1 MIVSAV
7 YTANVLHWS
16 LRFGRLAMDPVFD
29 DVGYLLDGLQRLNV
43 LDTAG
48 FHALC
53 NSFVQS
59 PPHSPWSTLLA
70 FLAFALIG
78 VHDWAPYILNGFLVF
93 FLLLL
98 AWDLVGLKNDWAR
111 AAILSVVLLLQ
122 LPFQAVLEFRPDFAV
137 ALFTATFALL
147 LIKMAC
153 YGDDG
158 STQLRNHFC
167 VGLLADLAY
176 LAKPTFFPH
185 TTVILFAAIALAE
198 ISRWQVGRCGLNLNS
213 ENAARTEHRP
223 PGILGFEPNPTT
235 LKPRWLLHLWRVV
248 TSASSVEPFRH
259 RSGDPGGSPPNLPG
273 LVARVFGTFA
283 GVGLVAGPYFI
294 LSWRSILEYVL
305 TNTGTGKDA
314 AIWRVSGGF
323 GGALSSRLWGYP
335 TYLMLGPFAG
345 VFAVWLVLGFCF
357 ASVRRNRPAML
368 FILSGI
374 ALAAISLLV
383 ISAGAM
389 VDPHFSFSWEIL
401 FVLTTLFAV
410 AEIIRTERASFLG
423 IAFCAMAL
431 FTFYKAPPT
440 LNIWALFEDTARGRS
455 LNEAIVRQIAT
466 RAASDFRGRPPVI
479 YLTFMGKVNAASQSW
494 LASKG
499 NLNLIFRDLHRS
511 GDLEEHMAA
520 IQAADF
526 VEIADPASQW
536 VDRWLPSAPL
546 QSALLEKLRA
556 LQGFREL
563 SPVPGK
569 EGTVFL
575 FEKVR

>member
-1 MIVSAV
+1 
-7 YTANVLHWS
+7 
-16 LRFGRLAMDPVFD
+16 MDPVFD
-29 DVGYLLDGLQRLNV
+29 DVAYLLDGLQRLNV

-70 FLAFALIG
+70 FIAFALMG

-111 AAILSVVLLLQ
+111 AAIPLVVLLLQ

-137 ALFTATFALL
+137 ALFTAAFALL

-167 VGLLADLAY
+167 VGLLAGLAY

-185 TTVILFAAIALAE
+185 TTVMLFAAIALAE
-198 ISRWQVGRCGLNLNS
+198 ISRWQVGRYGLNLNS
-213 ENAARTEHRP
+213 ENAAATERRP
-223 PGILGFEPNPTT
+223 PEILRFEPNPTT
-235 LKPRWLLHLWRVV
+235 LEPRRLLHLWRAVL
-248 TSASSVEPFRH
+248 RH
-259 RSGDPGGSPPNLPG
+259 RRGDPEGSPSSIPN
-273 LVARVFGTFA
+273 LVARVLATLA
-283 GVGLVAGPYFI
+283 GAGLVAGPYFI
-294 LSWRSILEYVL
+294 LSWRRILEYVL

-314 AIWRVSGGF
+314 AIWRVPGGF
-323 GGALSSRLWGYP
+323 GAALSSRLWGYP

-345 VFAVWLVLGFCF
+345 VFAIWLVLGFCF
-357 ASVRRNRPAML
+357 VSARRNRPAMF
-368 FILSGI
+368 FILSGA
-374 ALAAISLLV
+374 ALAAISVLV

-410 AEIIRTERASFLG
+410 AAITKTERASFLG

-440 LNIWALFEDTARGRS
+440 LNIWTVFEDTARGRS

-466 RAASDFRGRPPVI
+466 HAAGNFRGRSPVI
-479 YLTFMGKVNAASQSW
+479 YSTFMGKVNAASQSW

-511 GDLEEHMAA
+511 GDIEEHMAA
-520 IQAADF
+520 IQAANF

-536 VDRWLPSAPL
+536 LDRWLPSAPL